1 MADRAELQTSSGVSV
16 AARATVWP
24 MIPGIVAAA
33 FVLEFVCSWLRRG
46 TLARFGAVVLA
57 ASLLF
62 AAVMVCGFVVRT
74 ICARAIPRSRRIAT
88 PLVQAACLAALW
100 IPAWVLFVETWS
112 PLMLLAGCVCLAI
125 LGIFLK
131 RCDAE
136 AALEAP
142 GELRPPQHAVGFQFE
157 AGAFRRMIVPSL
169 LLALLIEV
177 AVAFVAARRLTEAS
191 VMAGVCAAVLGW
203 RATQKARVYAG
214 SNASVG
220 AIVSRPRQVGMA
232 AAAFVF
238 TVIALIPYLRVALFP
253 GGPFRL
259 LRGQP
264 LPRVAGAVPNAQ
276 AENSEGYVGIIL
288 LPWSDEHEK
297 ISLPVKRDL
306 VPTFSTRLAEPME
319 IPFDGQYWFFKAP
332 DKQPRPTAKV
342 VKGSTL
348 KTTIRSSDRYPLL
361 MEAHQKL
368 DTPMD
373 LGCCS
378 AMDLVVENG
387 DRREGTI
394 ALELWVRRRPDA
406 NSPKERVNAVN
417 AAQAPH
423 YLGTVAIPS
432 SEQLPSLRGPATTNP
447 AEEKLRFPVPAAMD
461 GLMFD
466 EIMVVVH
473 TAPARATTGAQVA
486 IRKFVLEP

>member
-1 MADRAELQTSSGVSV
+1 MADRAELHTSSGVNV
-16 AARATVWP
+16 VARAPVWP

-33 FVLEFVCSWLRRG
+33 FALEFVCAWLRRG
-46 TLARFGAVVLA
+46 TLPRFGAVVLA

-62 AAVMVCGFVVRT
+62 VALVVCGLVVRT
-74 ICARAIPRSRRIAT
+74 ICARASQGSRRIAT
-88 PLVQAACLAALW
+88 PVVQAACLAALW

-112 PLMLLAGCVCLAI
+112 LLMLVAGCVCLAI
-125 LGIFLK
+125 VGMFLK
-131 RCDAE
+131 RCDVETAPE
-136 AALEAP
+136 AT
-142 GELRPPQHAVGFQFE
+142 GELRLPEHAVGFQFE
-157 AGAFRRMIVPSL
+157 VGTFRRMILPSL

-177 AVAFVAARRLTEAS
+177 AVALVAARRLTEAS

-214 SNASVG
+214 WNATVG
-220 AIVSRPRQVGMA
+220 PIISRPRQVEMT

-238 TVIALIPYLRVALFP
+238 TVIALIPYLRVTPFP
-253 GGPFRL
+253 G
-259 LRGQP
+259 LRGKPTP
-264 LPRVAGAVPNAQ
+264 LAAGAVPNAQ
-276 AENSEGYVGIIL
+276 PENSDGYIGIIL
-288 LPWSDEHEK
+288 LPLSDEHKK
-297 ISLPVKRDL
+297 ISLPVKREL

-368 DTPMD
+368 DTAMD

-378 AMDLVVENG
+378 AMDLVVQNG

-394 ALELWVRRRPDA
+394 ALELWVRKRPDA
-406 NSPKERVNAVN
+406 NSPKEPVNAANV
-417 AAQAPH
+417 AQAPH

-432 SEQLPSLRGPATTNP
+432 SEQLPSLRGPATANP

-461 GLMFD
+461 GVIFD

-473 TAPARATTGAQVA
+473 TVPVRATTGAQVA